1 MTPWTFEQG
10 IENVLALGLINN
22 FIERIKIKD
31 DLNFKITDQG
41 EKVLNSINNLNL
53 FEEEIKKIKSFG
65 KISKDRLQ
73 RANENWKII

>member
-1 MTPWTFEQG
+1 M
-10 IENVLALGLINN
+10 ILNY
-22 FIERIKIKD
+22 KIQPN
-31 DLNFKITDQG
+31 LRN
-41 EKVLNSINNLNL
+41 VLNSINNLKL